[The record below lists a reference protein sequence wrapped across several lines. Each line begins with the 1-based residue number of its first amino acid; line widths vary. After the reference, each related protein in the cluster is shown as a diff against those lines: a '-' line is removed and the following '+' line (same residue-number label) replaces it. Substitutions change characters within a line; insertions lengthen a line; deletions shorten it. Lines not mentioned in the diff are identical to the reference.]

1 MDSKIKKIIK
11 KSKLKTIYSEF
22 IIARLKKEDTSKL
35 INNLSK
41 IKNFYTLSKENKEV
55 SLIISREDWNKVKN
69 NFENYKTEKDF
80 KIFYFD
86 KDLS

>member
-41 IKNFYTLSKENKEV
+41 IKNFYALSKENKEV

-69 NFENYKTEKDF
+69 NFEN
-80 KIFYFD
+80 
-86 KDLS
+86 